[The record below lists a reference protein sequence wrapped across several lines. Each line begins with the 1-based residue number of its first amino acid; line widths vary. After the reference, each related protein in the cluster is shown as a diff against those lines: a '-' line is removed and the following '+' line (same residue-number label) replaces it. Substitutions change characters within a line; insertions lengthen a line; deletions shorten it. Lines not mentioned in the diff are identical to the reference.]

1 MGASEGHLSETDG
14 DLTTNGWGRSD
25 SDMAGEILDC
35 MGAISA
41 APVPVIGPHRGS
53 RITEKNRFWIGSKG
67 KYSVNVSGAINNISV
82 EKKYYGNLEKNACT
96 YNISSHFKVI
106 MSFEE
111 NCLFHIFFTIQDSR
125 KQQKCENK
133 NCAAILQN
141 GGCKFSGIFRERLTV
156 VHGRAE
162 II

>member
-1 MGASEGHLSETDG
+1 MRLMCVNFHFLFTCLLGEVFMGASEGHLSETDG

-53 RITEKNRFWIGSKG
+53 RITEKNRCWIGSKG

-82 EKKYYGNLEKNACT
+82 EKKTLWEPRKKMHLHT
-96 YNISSHFKVI
+96 
-106 MSFEE
+106 MS
-111 NCLFHIFFTIQDSR
+111 
-125 KQQKCENK
+125 
-133 NCAAILQN
+133 LQ
-141 GGCKFSGIFRERLTV
+141 R
-156 VHGRAE
+156 
-162 II
+162 